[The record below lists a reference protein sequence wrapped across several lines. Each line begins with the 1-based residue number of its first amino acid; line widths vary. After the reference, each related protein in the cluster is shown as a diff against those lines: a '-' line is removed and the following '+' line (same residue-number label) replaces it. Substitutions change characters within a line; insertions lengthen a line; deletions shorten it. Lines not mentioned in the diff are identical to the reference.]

1 MMEIWQTIKITSYN
15 IFEIIKAIARKNAD
29 SNQNINGSYYDLSKS
44 ILIIISLFIILTC
57 FILMLFNGY
66 KGTSQMMY
74 NIFNIDDYRYIDVLN
89 IDLESNINKIYIPE
103 LIINIL
109 GLLVLFAFLYY
120 WIKYRNSK

>member
-1 MMEIWQTIKITSYN
+1 MEIWQTIKSTSYD
-15 IFEIIKAIARKNAD
+15 IFEIIKAIARKNTD

-74 NIFNIDDYRYIDVLN
+74 NIFNIDDYIYIDVLN

-120 WIKYRNSK
+120 WTKYRNSK

>member
-1 MMEIWQTIKITSYN
+1 MEIWQTIKTTSYD

-29 SNQNINGSYYDLSKS
+29 NNQNINESYYDLSKS
-44 ILIIISLFIILTC
+44 ILIIISLFIILTY

-89 IDLESNINKIYIPE
+89 IDLESNINKIYIPG
-103 LIINIL
+103 LIMNIL

-120 WIKYRNSK
+120 WTKYRNFK

>member
-1 MMEIWQTIKITSYN
+1 MEIWQTIKITSYN

>member
-1 MMEIWQTIKITSYN
+1 MDIWQTIKITSYG
-15 IFEIIKAIARKNAD
+15 IFEIIEAFARKNTD

-44 ILIIISLFIILTC
+44 ILIIISLFIILTY

-89 IDLESNINKIYIPE
+89 IDLESNINKIYIPG

-120 WIKYRNSK
+120 WTKYRNSK

>member
-1 MMEIWQTIKITSYN
+1 MEIWQTIKSTSYD

-29 SNQNINGSYYDLSKS
+29 NNQNINGSYYDLSKS

-120 WIKYRNSK
+120 WTKYRNFK